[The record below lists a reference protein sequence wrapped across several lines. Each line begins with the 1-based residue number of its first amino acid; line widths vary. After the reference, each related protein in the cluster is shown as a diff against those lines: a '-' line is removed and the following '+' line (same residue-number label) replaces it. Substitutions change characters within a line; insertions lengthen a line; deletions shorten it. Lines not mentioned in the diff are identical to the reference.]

1 MKKNNHNFE
10 NLDADNNCE
19 KFYNS
24 SSCDLAE
31 QYMFYIRQTNLSY
44 DDLQYKL
51 IKKLEQDINPILKIQ
66 KSFFHKAN
74 YLFLKKFN
82 QKHKHIFY
90 LYGNVGS
97 GKTFITN
104 LIFRNL
110 LIKKE
115 RKLRLSFYEFIDM
128 LRSELNRLN
137 LPDQNKDQK
146 ENNFS
151 KNKETFR
158 YFIKEK
164 LRKIDLLCIDEFHV
178 LDISDAMIILEF
190 FKIIVSLPKMIVII
204 NSNRA
209 PDDLYKD
216 GIHRERFLPVI
227 DLINR
232 NSHVMLLETKDY
244 RESIGK
250 DLKNFI
256 NFQDPLN
263 HEVKDQKDFYNLFEK
278 FAEILVREVKFIEHC
293 ILTKKISFKIIE
305 KDFFSYIFI
314 DFYDFFSKPLYAKN
328 YQKFLKHF
336 HVKKVY
342 LSSISNLNG
351 RDDLIKRFI
360 AFIDVSYELGIG
372 FVIGSSVSLDKI
384 YTKGSMIFEF
394 DRIISRIN
402 VLCR

>member
-1 MKKNNHNFE
+1 MKKNNHIFDDEIGKNQ
-10 NLDADNNCE
+10 AP
-19 KFYNS
+19 S
-24 SSCDLAE
+24 SDLAD
-31 QYMFYIRQTNLSY
+31 QYMFYIRQTNLTY
-44 DDLQYKL
+44 DDLQYAL
-51 IKKLEQDINPILKIQ
+51 IKKLDEYISPILKLQ

-90 LYGNVGS
+90 LYGSVGS

-104 LIFRNL
+104 LLFRSL
-110 LIKKE
+110 PIKAE

-128 LRSELNRLN
+128 LRNELNRLN
-137 LPDQNKDQK
+137 LPENKKD
-146 ENNFS
+146 ES
-151 KNKETFR
+151 GKNKESFR
-158 YFIKEK
+158 NFIRQK
-164 LRKIDLLCIDEFHV
+164 LKKIDLLCIDEFHV

-190 FKIIVSLPKMIVII
+190 FRIIVSFPKMIVVI

-227 DLINR
+227 DLINK

-244 RESIGK
+244 REAIGRN
-250 DLKNFI
+250 LKNFI
-256 NFQDPLN
+256 NFEDFFSYGI
-263 HEVKDQKDFYNLFEK
+263 KGKKDFHGLFEE
-278 FAEILVREVKFIEHC
+278 FALILVREIKKIDYFI
-293 ILTKKISFKIIE
+293 LGKKISFEIIE
-305 KDFFSYIFI
+305 KEMFSYIFL
-314 DFYDFFSKPLYAKN
+314 DFRDFFSKPLYAKN

-342 LSSISNLNG
+342 LYGLFNLNG
-351 RDDLIKRFI
+351 HDDLAKRLI
-360 AFIDVSYELGIG
+360 AFIDVAYELGIG
-372 FVIGSSVSLDKI
+372 FVIGSYAPLYEV